1 MRSIPL
7 LISCLCSAILLSSEP
22 SVRPLRP
29 KPNAISKTVPVRP
42 PKQRPAPKQTYKGGD
57 GTRYY
62 AGEAYK
68 DSGLPKVDRSQ
79 GAKQSFLRKKGLTKA
94 PPETEVDHII
104 PLSKG
109 GPDTPQN
116 MELLTKEQHRQ
127 KTAQERHK

>member
-1 MRSIPL
+1 MRLQPFL
-7 LISCLCSAILLSSEP
+7 LVGLSSAVLLSSGP
-22 SVRPLRP
+22 SVRPPRP
-29 KPNAISKTVPVRP
+29 KLNAIPKTVPVKP
-42 PKQRPAPKQTYKGGD
+42 PKQSPAPKQTYKGGD

-62 AGEAYK
+62 AGEAYQ

-94 PPETEVDHII
+94 PPGTEVDHII